1 MCLNNILHF
10 GLRGC
15 EIQSYV
21 GVMLFSRLT
30 VKAKDMLFIQR
41 DKRRAERRQLTECQ
55 LGLRNRECMKIKS
68 QCDIFPFVLLNATSE
83 PVMKKEI
90 LKKFV
95 GRSKYCLEIFD
106 NTWEKL
112 ACSSLLRSLS
122 ERVKINRNGGD
133 LLTASECWELFLV
146 LRGGHLLTFL
156 RGSVWRLTS
165 AMKRSTAVSLCKVNE
180 PNNRI

>member
-1 MCLNNILHF
+1 
-10 GLRGC
+10 
-15 EIQSYV
+15 
-21 GVMLFSRLT
+21 
-30 VKAKDMLFIQR
+30 
-41 DKRRAERRQLTECQ
+41 
-55 LGLRNRECMKIKS
+55 
-68 QCDIFPFVLLNATSE
+68 
-83 PVMKKEI
+83 MKKEI

-122 ERVKINRNGGD
+122 ERMKINRNGGD
-133 LLTASECWELFLV
+133 LLTTSECWELFLV
-146 LRGGHLLTFL
+146 LSGGHLLTFL

-165 AMKRSTAVSLCKVNE
+165 AMKPSTAVSLCKVNE